1 MRTDEQKQAFVNEC
15 LEIEK
20 AGGDVLGYIEVNWP
34 SYTPRATWYNLQRQ
48 FLKRNTAQLTEGK
61 PERPKGEIEEMAK
74 RDRMK
79 TLDCVIEVIGNGGH
93 PFDYLESIGYL
104 NPMQAWADL
113 KNWARKNAPEKFE
126 QLPKNLKLISAK
138 PLRVKTSRPEPKAEP
153 APDLKAGE
161 PLPVKLPAGG
171 KIEAGKPSP
180 FPDPDYSNEMIIPRN
195 TGDHVS
201 AEDFR
206 KTVEFNGKEYERMN
220 KPSPTCC
227 QPARPSGVTV
237 PDDGVIDVSVP
248 LKRRLPL
255 KVCGVQGTFGTFEL
269 SQIPNSP
276 PVMFYVW
283 RDLMTHEEKSIY
295 FDPQNW
301 LIMCDEIQMA
311 LKQLGLT
318 K

>member
-1 MRTDEQKQAFVNEC
+1 MRTEEQKQAFVMEC

-34 SYTPRATWYNLQRQ
+34 SYTPRGTWYNLQKRY
-48 FLKRNTAQLTEGK
+48 LNRNTAHLTEGR
-61 PERPKGEIEEMAK
+61 PEVPKGDEKEMQ
-74 RDRMK
+74 RRNRMK
-79 TLDCVIEVIGNGGH
+79 ILDGMIAAIEKGSH
-93 PFDYLESIGYL
+93 PYDYLEEQGYMV
-104 NPMQAWADL
+104 PMQAYADL
-113 KNWARKNAPEKFE
+113 KKWAKANAPEKAE
-126 QLPKNLKLISAK
+126 ILPVNLKGLKLNRQKI
-138 PLRVKTSRPEPKAEP
+138 PRVKDKP
-153 APDLKAGE
+153 APELKAGE
-161 PLPVKLPAGG
+161 ALPVKLPE
-171 KIEAGKPSP
+171 K
-180 FPDPDYSNEMIIPRN
+180 

-201 AEDFR
+201 AEEFR

-220 KPSPTCC
+220 KASPTCC

>member
-1 MRTDEQKQAFVNEC
+1 MRTEEQKQAFVMEC

-153 APDLKAGE
+153 APDQKAGE
-161 PLPVKLPAGG
+161 PLPVKLP
-171 KIEAGKPSP
+171 E
-180 FPDPDYSNEMIIPRN
+180 N

-206 KTVEFNGKEYERMN
+206 KTVEFKGKEYERMN

>member
-1 MRTDEQKQAFVNEC
+1 MRTEEQKQAFVMEC

-34 SYTPRATWYNLQRQ
+34 SYTPRATWYNLQKRY
-48 FLKRNTAQLTEGK
+48 LNRNTAHLTEGR
-61 PERPKGEIEEMAK
+61 PEVPKGDEKEMQ
-74 RDRMK
+74 RRNRMK
-79 TLDCVIEVIGNGGH
+79 ILDGVIAAIEKGSH
-93 PFDYLESIGYL
+93 PYDYLEEQGYMV
-104 NPMQAWADL
+104 PMQAYADL
-113 KNWARKNAPEKFE
+113 KKWAKANAPEKAE
-126 QLPKNLKLISAK
+126 ILPVNLKGLKLNRQKI
-138 PLRVKTSRPEPKAEP
+138 PRVKDKP
-153 APDLKAGE
+153 APELKAGE
-161 PLPVKLPAGG
+161 ALPVKLPE
-171 KIEAGKPSP
+171 K
-180 FPDPDYSNEMIIPRN
+180 

-201 AEDFR
+201 AEEFR

-220 KPSPTCC
+220 KASPTCC

>member
-1 MRTDEQKQAFVNEC
+1 MRTEEQKQAFVMEC

-34 SYTPRATWYNLQRQ
+34 SYTPRATWYNLQKRY
-48 FLKRNTAQLTEGK
+48 LNRNTAHLTEGR
-61 PERPKGEIEEMAK
+61 PEVPKGDEKEMQ
-74 RDRMK
+74 RRNRMK
-79 TLDCVIEVIGNGGH
+79 ILDGVIAAIEKGSH
-93 PFDYLESIGYL
+93 PYDYLEEQGYMV
-104 NPMQAWADL
+104 PMQAYADL
-113 KNWARKNAPEKFE
+113 KKWAKANAPEKAE
-126 QLPKNLKLISAK
+126 ILPVNLKGLKLNRQKI
-138 PLRVKTSRPEPKAEP
+138 PRVKDKP
-153 APDLKAGE
+153 APELKAGE
-161 PLPVKLPAGG
+161 ALPVKLPE
-171 KIEAGKPSP
+171 K
-180 FPDPDYSNEMIIPRN
+180 

-201 AEDFR
+201 AEEFR

-220 KPSPTCC
+220 KASPTCC
-227 QPARPSGVTV
+227 QPARPNGVTV

>member
-20 AGGDVLGYIEVNWP
+20 AGCDVLGYIEVNWP
-34 SYTPRATWYNLQRQ
+34 SYTPRATWYNLQKRY
-48 FLKRNTAQLTEGK
+48 LNRNTAHLTEGR
-61 PERPKGEIEEMAK
+61 PEVPKGDEKEMQ
-74 RDRMK
+74 RRNRMK
-79 TLDCVIEVIGNGGH
+79 ILDGVIAAIEKGSH
-93 PFDYLESIGYL
+93 PYDYLEEQGYMV
-104 NPMQAWADL
+104 PMQAYADL
-113 KNWARKNAPEKFE
+113 KKWAKANAPEKAE
-126 QLPKNLKLISAK
+126 ILPVNLKGLKLNRQKI
-138 PLRVKTSRPEPKAEP
+138 PRVKDKP
-153 APDLKAGE
+153 APELKAGE
-161 PLPVKLPAGG
+161 ALPVKLPE
-171 KIEAGKPSP
+171 K
-180 FPDPDYSNEMIIPRN
+180 

-201 AEDFR
+201 AEEFR

-220 KPSPTCC
+220 KASPTCC

>member
-1 MRTDEQKQAFVNEC
+1 MRTEEQKQAFVMEC

-34 SYTPRATWYNLQRQ
+34 SYTPRGTWYNLQKRY
-48 FLKRNTAQLTEGK
+48 LNRNTAHLTEGR
-61 PERPKGEIEEMAK
+61 PEVPKGDEKEMQ
-74 RDRMK
+74 RRNRMK
-79 TLDCVIEVIGNGGH
+79 ILDGMIAAIEKGSH
-93 PFDYLESIGYL
+93 PYDYLEEQGYMV
-104 NPMQAWADL
+104 PMQAYADL
-113 KNWARKNAPEKFE
+113 KKWAKANAPEKAE
-126 QLPKNLKLISAK
+126 ILPVNLKGLKLNRQKI
-138 PLRVKTSRPEPKAEP
+138 PRVKDKP
-153 APDLKAGE
+153 APELKAGE
-161 PLPVKLPAGG
+161 ALPVKLPE
-171 KIEAGKPSP
+171 K
-180 FPDPDYSNEMIIPRN
+180 

-201 AEDFR
+201 AEEFR

-220 KPSPTCC
+220 KASPTCC
-227 QPARPSGVTV
+227 QPARPSGVTA

>member
-1 MRTDEQKQAFVNEC
+1 MRTEEQKQAFVNEC

-161 PLPVKLPAGG
+161 PLPVKLP
-171 KIEAGKPSP
+171 E
-180 FPDPDYSNEMIIPRN
+180 N

-206 KTVEFNGKEYERMN
+206 KSVEFKGKEYERMN

-237 PDDGVIDVSVP
+237 PDELPVCAVKSRVHGVW
-248 LKRRLPL
+248 
-255 KVCGVQGTFGTFEL
+255 EL
-269 SQIPNSP
+269 SAIQNCVSLTWENRITHQECFLGLPADQWLKLAEEI
-276 PVMFYVW
+276 PVML
-283 RDLMTHEEKSIY
+283 R
-295 FDPQNW
+295 
-301 LIMCDEIQMA
+301 
-311 LKQLGLT
+311 QLGLT

>member
-1 MRTDEQKQAFVNEC
+1 MRTDEQKQAFVMEC

-34 SYTPRATWYNLQRQ
+34 SYTPRATWYNLQKRY
-48 FLKRNTAQLTEGK
+48 LNRNTAHLTEGR
-61 PERPKGEIEEMAK
+61 PEVPKGDEKEMQ
-74 RDRMK
+74 RRNRMK
-79 TLDCVIEVIGNGGH
+79 ILDGVIAAIEKGSH
-93 PFDYLESIGYL
+93 PYDYLEEQGYMV
-104 NPMQAWADL
+104 PMQAYADL
-113 KNWARKNAPEKFE
+113 KKWAKANAPEKAE
-126 QLPKNLKLISAK
+126 ILPVNLKGLKLNRQKI
-138 PLRVKTSRPEPKAEP
+138 PRVKDKP
-153 APDLKAGE
+153 APELKAGE
-161 PLPVKLPAGG
+161 ALPVKLPE
-171 KIEAGKPSP
+171 K
-180 FPDPDYSNEMIIPRN
+180 

-201 AEDFR
+201 AEEFR

-220 KPSPTCC
+220 KASPTCC

>member
-1 MRTDEQKQAFVNEC
+1 MRTDEQKQAFVMEC

-227 QPARPSGVTV
+227 QPERPSGVTV
-237 PDDGVIDVSVP
+237 QDELPDEPKPLEIVAVRCSVKRDATYEKRNVSDQYGKYVSLVWHEP
-248 LKRRLPL
+248 AGGEQCLTLEVKDWLKLA
-255 KVCGVQGTFGTFEL
+255 EE
-269 SQIPNSP
+269 IP
-276 PVMFYVW
+276 
-283 RDLMTHEEKSIY
+283 
-295 FDPQNW
+295 
-301 LIMCDEIQMA
+301 QM
-311 LKQLGLT
+311 LKQLGLSN
-318 K
+318 

>member
-1 MRTDEQKQAFVNEC
+1 MRTEEQKQAFVMEC

-20 AGGDVLGYIEVNWP
+20 AGGDVLGYIEVKWP

-126 QLPKNLKLISAK
+126 QLPKNLKLIGAK
-138 PLRVKTSRPEPKAEP
+138 PLRVKTSRPEPKKAP

-161 PLPVKLPAGG
+161 PLPVKLPHGG
-171 KIEAGKPSP
+171 NIEPGKPSP

-206 KTVEFNGKEYERMN
+206 KTVEFKGKEYERMN
-220 KPSPTCC
+220 NPSPTCC

-237 PDDGVIDVSVP
+237 PEEIPDE
-248 LKRRLPL
+248 PL
-255 KVCGVQGTFGTFEL
+255 KVAALLSSVDQDFRYEISHIKKGTGQVVSL
-269 SQIPNSP
+269 
-276 PVMFYVW
+276 VW
-283 RDLMTHEEKSIY
+283 REPMGVGERSLNFLPDEWLKLAKEI
-295 FDPQNW
+295 PQ
-301 LIMCDEIQMA
+301 A
-311 LKQLGLT
+311 LKQLGVT
-318 K
+318 N

>member
-1 MRTDEQKQAFVNEC
+1 MRTEEQKQAFVMEC

-20 AGGDVLGYIEVNWP
+20 AGGDVLGHIEMNWP
-34 SYTPRATWYNLQRQ
+34 SYTPRATWYNLQKRY
-48 FLKRNTAQLTEGK
+48 LNRNTAHLTEGR
-61 PERPKGEIEEMAK
+61 PEVPKGDEKEMQ
-74 RDRMK
+74 RRNRMK
-79 TLDCVIEVIGNGGH
+79 LLDGVIAAIEKGSH
-93 PFDYLESIGYL
+93 PYDYLEEQGYMV
-104 NPMQAWADL
+104 PMQAYADL
-113 KNWARKNAPEKFE
+113 KKWAKSNAPEKAE
-126 QLPKNLKLISAK
+126 ILPVNLKGLKLNRQKI
-138 PLRVKTSRPEPKAEP
+138 PRVKDKP
-153 APDLKAGE
+153 APELKAGE
-161 PLPVKLPAGG
+161 ALPVKLPE
-171 KIEAGKPSP
+171 K
-180 FPDPDYSNEMIIPRN
+180 

-201 AEDFR
+201 AEEFR

-220 KPSPTCC
+220 KASPTCC

-237 PDDGVIDVSVP
+237 QDDGVIDVSVP
-248 LKRRLPL
+248 LKRRLLL

>member
-1 MRTDEQKQAFVNEC
+1 MRTEEQKQAFVMEC

-20 AGGDVLGYIEVNWP
+20 AGGDVLRYIEVKWP

-126 QLPKNLKLISAK
+126 QLPKNLKLIGAK
-138 PLRVKTSRPEPKAEP
+138 PLRVKTSRPEPKKAP

-161 PLPVKLPAGG
+161 PLPVKLPHGG
-171 KIEAGKPSP
+171 NIEPGKPSP
-180 FPDPDYSNEMIIPRN
+180 FPDPDYSNEMIILRN

-206 KTVEFNGKEYERMN
+206 KTVEFKGKEYERMN

-227 QPARPSGVTV
+227 QPARPSGVKV
-237 PDDGVIDVSVP
+237 PDELPVCAVKSRVHGVW
-248 LKRRLPL
+248 
-255 KVCGVQGTFGTFEL
+255 EL
-269 SQIPNSP
+269 SAIQDCVSLTWENRITHQECFLGLPADQWLKLAEEI
-276 PVMFYVW
+276 PVML
-283 RDLMTHEEKSIY
+283 R
-295 FDPQNW
+295 
-301 LIMCDEIQMA
+301 
-311 LKQLGLT
+311 QLGLT
-318 K
+318 N

>member
-1 MRTDEQKQAFVNEC
+1 MRTDEQKQAFVMEC

-34 SYTPRATWYNLQRQ
+34 SYTPRATWYNLQKRY
-48 FLKRNTAQLTEGK
+48 LNRNTAHLTEGR
-61 PERPKGEIEEMAK
+61 PEVPKGDEKEMQ
-74 RDRMK
+74 RRNRMK
-79 TLDCVIEVIGNGGH
+79 ILDGVIAAIEKGSH
-93 PFDYLESIGYL
+93 PYDYLEEQGYMV
-104 NPMQAWADL
+104 PMQAYADL
-113 KNWARKNAPEKFE
+113 KKWAKANAPEKAE
-126 QLPKNLKLISAK
+126 ILPVNLKGLKLNRQKI
-138 PLRVKTSRPEPKAEP
+138 PRVKDKP
-153 APDLKAGE
+153 APELKAGE
-161 PLPVKLPAGG
+161 ALPVKLPE
-171 KIEAGKPSP
+171 K
-180 FPDPDYSNEMIIPRN
+180 

-201 AEDFR
+201 AEEFR

-220 KPSPTCC
+220 KASPTCC

-237 PDDGVIDVSVP
+237 PDDGVIDVSVQ